1 MTRGG
6 ESKGG
11 CELLSR
17 RRGTGALQSPGAILL
32 CPAPGAE
39 AELLSLTSC
48 GMADPAP
55 GCTDLSET
63 FMREALENKS
73 HCPPSL
79 RDSPSP
85 LSLLKSHGIN
95 FAVHRKAK

>member
-1 MTRGG
+1 MTRGS

-11 CELLSR
+11 CKLLSCHWN
-17 RRGTGALQSPGAILL
+17 TGIPQSPNSALFCLGPLAK
-32 CPAPGAE
+32 
-39 AELLSLTSC
+39 AELLSPTSW
-48 GMADPAP
+48 GKADPAL

>member
-1 MTRGG
+1 M
-6 ESKGG
+6 
-11 CELLSR
+11 
-17 RRGTGALQSPGAILL
+17 LQSPSSTLL
-32 CPAPGAE
+32 CLAPLAK
-39 AELLSLTSC
+39 AELLSLTGC
-48 GMADPAP
+48 GKADPAP

-79 RDSPSP
+79 RDFPSP